1 MLSGDFV
8 GLVAVVEV
16 VATGFLGRQ
25 EFGRVIVTCRRV
37 MRTEV
42 RRCCFAVCRI
52 LVVSAVSAVCAVL
65 LRNRRVFQLFKE
77 SVSEGYL
84 ESV

>member
-25 EFGRVIVTCRRV
+25 EFRRVIVTCRRV

-42 RRCCFAVCRI
+42 RRCYFAECRI
-52 LVVSAVSAVCAVL
+52 LVASAVCAVL
-65 LRNRRVFQLFKE
+65 LRNRRVCQLFKV
-77 SVSEGYL
+77 SVSEGLL